1 MRRKTL
7 SILALAAIPSIAL
20 AAGGHEKEDARIG
33 RPGDPAKVDRTVEVL
48 MEDSM
53 RYVPDRISVKRGET
67 IRFLVRNAGKL
78 KHEMVL
84 GTLAEL
90 KEHEELM
97 RKMPNMQHVER
108 NMIGLKPGQRGSIVW
123 RFTEPGEIRFACL
136 QPGHMEAGMVGFVE
150 VQK

>member
-1 MRRKTL
+1 MKRLL
-7 SILALAAIPSIAL
+7 SILSLAAVPAIAL
-20 AAGGHEKEDARIG
+20 AAGNHAGDDAGIG
-33 RPGDPAKVDRTVEVL
+33 RRGDPAKVDRTVEIL

-53 RYVPDRISVKRGET
+53 RYVPNRVTVKRGET
-67 IRFLVRNAGKL
+67 IRFLVKNVGKIH
-78 KHEMVL
+78 HEMVL

-97 RKMPNMQHVER
+97 RRMPNMQHVEP

-123 RFTEPGEIRFACL
+123 QFTEPGEVRFACL

-150 VQK
+150 VE